1 MDKLEQ
7 IKKSQIKTAKQ
18 LLYSEEVINKIKNAK
33 TEYEIDRIM
42 TQARRDKA

>member
-7 IKKSQIKTAKQ
+7 IKKAQIKTAKQ

-42 TQARRDKA
+42 TQARRDKT